1 MVSIALLTVSDTRDI
16 KNDDSGQF
24 LVDSV
29 KIDKHN
35 ISNRIICKDNV
46 YIIRKYISD
55 WIADDEIDVIIT
67 TGGTGLTFTD
77 VTPEAIKPLLDKEIE
92 GFAEIFR
99 YTSFKKIGTNTLQSR
114 CIAGVANGTFIF
126 SLPGSYRPLF
136 FISII
141 SLISLRGVSVPAIS
155 GDSIIQFFDKKLF

>member
-29 KIDKHN
+29 KIDKHH

-46 YIIRKYISD
+46 YIIRKHISD
-55 WIADDEIDVIIT
+55 WIADNDIDVIIT

-99 YTSFKKIGTNTLQSR
+99 YTSLKKIGTSTLQSR

-126 SLPGSYRPLF
+126 SLPGSLDAVNTAWNQ
-136 FISII
+136 II
-141 SLISLRGVSVPAIS
+141 KYQLNSDTKPCNLINLINRL
-155 GDSIIQFFDKKLF
+155 KN

>member
-46 YIIRKYISD
+46 YFIRKHISD
-55 WIADDEIDVIIT
+55 WIADNEIDVIIT

-99 YTSFKKIGTNTLQSR
+99 YISFKKIGTSTLQSR

-126 SLPGSYRPLF
+126 SLPGSLDAVNTAWNQ
-136 FISII
+136 II
-141 SLISLRGVSVPAIS
+141 KYQLNSDTKPCNLINLINRL
-155 GDSIIQFFDKKLF
+155 KK

>member
-29 KIDKHN
+29 KIDKHH

-46 YIIRKYISD
+46 YIIRKYIRE
-55 WIADDEIDVIIT
+55 WIADDEMDVIST

-99 YTSFKKIGTNTLQSR
+99 YTSFKKIGTSTLQSR

-126 SLPGSYRPLF
+126 SLPGSLDAVNTAWNQ
-136 FISII
+136 II
-141 SLISLRGVSVPAIS
+141 KYQLNSDTKPCNLINLINRL
-155 GDSIIQFFDKKLF
+155 KK

>member
-46 YIIRKYISD
+46 YIIRKHISD

-99 YTSFKKIGTNTLQSR
+99 YTSFKKIGTSTLQSR

-126 SLPGSYRPLF
+126 SLPGSLDAVNTAWNQ
-136 FISII
+136 II
-141 SLISLRGVSVPAIS
+141 KYQLNSDTKPCNLINLINRL
-155 GDSIIQFFDKKLF
+155 KK

>member
-46 YIIRKYISD
+46 YIIRK
-55 WIADDEIDVIIT
+55 
-67 TGGTGLTFTD
+67 L
-77 VTPEAIKPLLDKEIE
+77 
-92 GFAEIFR
+92 
-99 YTSFKKIGTNTLQSR
+99 
-114 CIAGVANGTFIF
+114 
-126 SLPGSYRPLF
+126 
-136 FISII
+136 
-141 SLISLRGVSVPAIS
+141 SLIHI
-155 GDSIIQFFDKKLF
+155 

>member
-16 KNDDSGQF
+16 KNDESGKF
-24 LVDSV
+24 LVDSA

-99 YTSFKKIGTNTLQSR
+99 YTSFKKIGTSTLQSR

-126 SLPGSYRPLF
+126 SLPGSLDAVNTAWNQ
-136 FISII
+136 II
-141 SLISLRGVSVPAIS
+141 KYQLNSDTKPCNLINLINRL
-155 GDSIIQFFDKKLF
+155 KK

>member
-1 MVSIALLTVSDTRDI
+1 VVSIALLTVSDTRDI

-29 KIDKHN
+29 KIDKHHL
-35 ISNRIICKDNV
+35 SNRIICKDNV

-55 WIADDEIDVIIT
+55 WIADNEIDVIIT
-67 TGGTGLTFTD
+67 TGGTGLTYTD

-99 YTSFKKIGTNTLQSR
+99 YTSFKKIGTSTLQSR

-126 SLPGSYRPLF
+126 SLPGSLDAVNTAWNQ
-136 FISII
+136 II
-141 SLISLRGVSVPAIS
+141 KYQLNSDTKPCNLINLINRL
-155 GDSIIQFFDKKLF
+155 KK

>member
-24 LVDSV
+24 LVDSL
-29 KIDKHN
+29 KIEKHH

-67 TGGTGLTFTD
+67 TGGTGLTYTD

-92 GFAEIFR
+92 GFIDQLTGEQFTEIMEFFNTMPKLR
-99 YTSFKKIGTNTLQSR
+99 HIIEVTNPNTKVKSEVVLEGLQNFL
-114 CIAGVANGTFIF
+114 G
-126 SLPGSYRPLF
+126 
-136 FISII
+136 
-141 SLISLRGVSVPAIS
+141 
-155 GDSIIQFFDKKLF
+155 

>member
-35 ISNRIICKDNV
+35 LSNRIICKDNV
-46 YIIRKYISD
+46 YIIRKHISE
-55 WIADDEIDVIIT
+55 WIADNEIDVIIT

-99 YTSFKKIGTNTLQSR
+99 YTSFKKIGTSTLQSR

-126 SLPGSYRPLF
+126 SLPGSLDAVNTAWNQ
-136 FISII
+136 II
-141 SLISLRGVSVPAIS
+141 KYQLNSDTKPCNLINLINRL
-155 GDSIIQFFDKKLF
+155 KK

>member
-24 LVDSV
+24 LVDSL
-29 KIDKHN
+29 KIDKHH

-46 YIIRKYISD
+46 YIIRKHISD
-55 WIADDEIDVIIT
+55 WIADNEIDVIIT
-67 TGGTGLTFTD
+67 TGGTGLTYTD

-99 YTSFKKIGTNTLQSR
+99 YTSFKKIGTSTLQSR

-126 SLPGSYRPLF
+126 SLPGSLDAVNTAWNQ
-136 FISII
+136 II
-141 SLISLRGVSVPAIS
+141 KYQLNSDTKPCNLINLINRL
-155 GDSIIQFFDKKLF
+155 KK

>member
-29 KIDKHN
+29 KIDKHQ

-46 YIIRKYISD
+46 YIIRKHISD
-55 WIADDEIDVIIT
+55 WIADNEIDVIIT
-67 TGGTGLTFTD
+67 TGGTGLTYTD
-77 VTPEAIKPLLDKEIE
+77 ITPEAIKPLLDKEIE

-99 YTSFKKIGTNTLQSR
+99 YTSFKKIGTSTLQSR

-126 SLPGSYRPLF
+126 SLPGSLDAVNTAWNQ
-136 FISII
+136 II
-141 SLISLRGVSVPAIS
+141 KYQLSSDTKPCNLVNLINRL
-155 GDSIIQFFDKKLF
+155 KK